1 MTKATSFSVIGS
13 FQGEF
18 GVGQHARIV
27 AASLDAAG
35 AQSQFALI
43 NTKIGPHLHIN
54 QEYAGRF
61 SDTNGAAT
69 DNAINLLCFN
79 IFDYDAALTALGNQ
93 VLDKKFNISYGY
105 WEFEKIPSAWNPF
118 FDHYDEFWAPTTF
131 IADAYRRATNKPVF
145 HMPLAVQVP
154 KAPPL
159 GREFFGLPKDQ
170 FLFLFHFDGYSYPA
184 RKNPYATIR
193 AFKSAFKP
201 DNKNV
206 GLVIK
211 SKNLPPAALERLNDF
226 IAGDDRI
233 KLLIKDWTRDEV
245 TALESV
251 CDAYVSL
258 HRCEGF
264 GLGPAEMMVMGK
276 PVIVTNYSG
285 NLDFTRQD
293 NSLLV
298 DCELVPVREGEY
310 MFFEEG
316 QMWAEPDVEH
326 AASHMRTIVANDELR
341 RRVGNAAARFMREH
355 HSLDVCGAG
364 YTRRI
369 NALLQELPVAAR

>member
-43 NTKIGPHLHIN
+43 NTKIGPHRHTN

-61 SDTNGAAT
+61 SETNPST
-69 DNAINLLCFN
+69 INLLCFN
-79 IFDYDAALTALGNQ
+79 IFDIDTAVAALGAP
-93 VLDKKFNISYGY
+93 VVDKKFNISYGY
-105 WEFEKIPSAWNPF
+105 WEFAKIPSVWSSF
-118 FDHYDEFWAPTTF
+118 FDRYDEIWAPTTF

-154 KAPPL
+154 PAPPL
-159 GREFFGLPKDQ
+159 GREFFGLPKDR

-193 AFKSAFKP
+193 AFRAAFKP
-201 DNKNV
+201 ESKSV

-211 SKNLPPAALERLNDF
+211 SKNLPPAELERLKSV
-226 IAGDDRI
+226 IEGDDRI

-245 TALESV
+245 TALENL

-285 NLDFTRQD
+285 NLDFTRED

-298 DCELVPVREGEY
+298 DCELVPVGEGEY
-310 MFFEEG
+310 MFYEAG

-326 AASHMRTIVANDELR
+326 AASHMRTVVANDDLR
-341 RRVGNAAARFMREH
+341 CRIGNAAAAFMRKH
-355 HSLDVCGAG
+355 HSLAVCGAG
-364 YTRRI
+364 YRRRI
-369 NALLQELPVAAR
+369 QTLLRELPVAAR